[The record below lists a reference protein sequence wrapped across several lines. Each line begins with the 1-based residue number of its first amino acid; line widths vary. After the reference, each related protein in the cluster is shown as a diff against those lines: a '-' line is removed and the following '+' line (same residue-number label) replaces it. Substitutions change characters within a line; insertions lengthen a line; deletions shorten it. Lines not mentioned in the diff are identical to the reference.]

1 MSNPKVSLQ
10 ITMIIEDEHV
20 LKQCKSSIA
29 EHFSDAFVLDISL
42 KDALNSDEPLFLSCD
57 LCFIH
62 VPLFDRISSDDL
74 TDLAAHVPVH
84 VLGTSA
90 SKKVLK
96 SISSGTVKGFSTLE
110 TLAVTVLTHQSVTF
124 AGKQEEPLNM
134 ASTQFNQHFQ
144 GIADSM
150 RSGVVRVLDKKNGDR
165 EVLFSNE
172 GFYRL
177 FEVSHEAVINDFT
190 VVLDLIHPDDLV
202 LNIRQIRNEVQKTG
216 EAVNQYFRIITPTK
230 KIKWIHLI
238 SNATETEDEEILHD
252 FIVSDITEQKRK
264 EHFFKE
270 ISKVSVN
277 GGWDLDLISNTLFWT
292 DETKKIHEVPPY
304 FQPTEE
310 NVLIFY
316 KDEDSRNRVIAC
328 FEDIKQSGKPFDER
342 FEITTALGN
351 NKWVRLRGEAE
362 SVEGDVV
369 RVFGILQD
377 ITELVKK
384 ENELLESIT
393 EKSALLGEIHHRVKN
408 NLAIIS
414 GLLQL
419 ELMKGANS
427 RFSLEDAVNR
437 IQSIAT
443 VHEILYSTDNFID
456 IDIEKYI
463 KKLVANISSTYPK
476 LVDAVDIRC
485 NIDQINL
492 TINQAVPLGLL
503 QNELITNSVKH
514 AFSHSE
520 SGTIDIEIHRIDSST
535 MAMNYRDS
543 GKGFNKKKLE
553 SSESLGF
560 TLIQSLLQQL
570 DATVSIETEH
580 GFHLSCTFALEE
592 IDHSKVF
599 S

>member
-1 MSNPKVSLQ
+1 M
-10 ITMIIEDEHV
+10 
-20 LKQCKSSIA
+20 
-29 EHFSDAFVLDISL
+29 
-42 KDALNSDEPLFLSCD
+42 
-57 LCFIH
+57 
-62 VPLFDRISSDDL
+62 
-74 TDLAAHVPVH
+74 
-84 VLGTSA
+84 
-90 SKKVLK
+90 
-96 SISSGTVKGFSTLE
+96 
-110 TLAVTVLTHQSVTF
+110 
-124 AGKQEEPLNM
+124 
-134 ASTQFNQHFQ
+134 
-144 GIADSM
+144 
-150 RSGVVRVLDKKNGDR
+150 
-165 EVLFSNE
+165 
-172 GFYRL
+172 
-177 FEVSHEAVINDFT
+177 
-190 VVLDLIHPDDLV
+190 
-202 LNIRQIRNEVQKTG
+202 
-216 EAVNQYFRIITPTK
+216 
-230 KIKWIHLI
+230 
-238 SNATETEDEEILHD
+238 HD

-292 DETKKIHEVPPY
+292 EETKKIHEVPPY
-304 FQPTEE
+304 FQPSEE
-310 NVLIFY
+310 NVLHFY
-316 KDEDSRNRVIAC
+316 KDQDSRNRVIAC
-328 FEDIKQSGKPFDER
+328 FEEIKQTGEPFDER

-351 NKWVRLRGEAE
+351 RKWVRLRGEAE
-362 SVEGDVV
+362 RIEGKVV
-369 RVFGILQD
+369 RLFGILQD

-476 LVDAVDIRC
+476 LVNAVAIRC

-514 AFSHSE
+514 AFNHADT
-520 SGTIDIEIHRIDSST
+520 GTIDIDIHRIDSST
-535 MAMNYRDS
+535 LAMQYRDS

-570 DATVSIETEH
+570 DATVTIETEH
-580 GFHLSCTFALEE
+580 GFHLSCTFTLED
-592 IDHSKVF
+592 IDHTKVF